1 MRRLDFSLYKSL
13 IETDFLLLNTNIK
26 SSKNKKIELI
36 KNVVFVDVLNSILQI
51 KQFINLVKLIK
62 SRKGLIQLL
71 FSNTQEMFFFQD
83 LKHSSKFKINF
94 KKDLRDISKTLSTPK
109 LNINFGYNLNQKVI
123 NNLFQKLFFLIQTF
137 DLRSDMINCGYYK
150 IFTDLTDY
158 KKLVFITILL
168 KKV

>member
-1 MRRLDFSLYKSL
+1 
-13 IETDFLLLNTNIK
+13 
-26 SSKNKKIELI
+26 
-36 KNVVFVDVLNSILQI
+36 
-51 KQFINLVKLIK
+51 
-62 SRKGLIQLL
+62 
-71 FSNTQEMFFFQD
+71 MFFFQD

-94 KKDLRDISKTLSTPK
+94 KKDLRDISKTLSNPK

-158 KKLVFITILL
+158 KKLIFITILL

>member
-26 SSKNKKIELI
+26 SSKHKKIDVI
-36 KNVVFVDVLNSILQI
+36 KNVVFVDVLNSILEI
-51 KQFINLVKLIK
+51 KQFINLVRFIK
-62 SRKGLIQLL
+62 NRKGLIQLL
-71 FSNTQEMFFFQD
+71 FSNTQSMFFFQA
-83 LKHSSKFKINF
+83 LKHSSKFKISF
-94 KKDLRDISKTLSTPK
+94 KKDLRSISKTLHTPK
-109 LNINFGYNLNQKVI
+109 LNLNFSYNLTEKGI

-137 DLRSDMINCGYYK
+137 DLRVNILDLGYYK

-158 KKLVFITILL
+158 KKLIFITILL